1 MSEIAA
7 VRRAAPALPGKFGL
21 LTPTMVTSTA
31 QVASRPPQMWYAL
44 IPDAISG
51 WPVTPGNLTQDGDA
65 RPGWVSDQQ
74 YSAAM
79 ARPLR
84 TGVRE
89 AVSYGIPDTK
99 YGQLVGA
106 AVVPSGETTESELI
120 AYCSEKLAAFKVP
133 SVIHVVETIPRT
145 PTGKVQ
151 RPRMAAHFGED

>member
-1 MSEIAA
+1 MDGYLANDAANAEAFAGEWFRTGDQGRFDDGYLVLTGRLKEIIIRGGENISPLEVEA
-7 VRRAAPALPGKFGL
+7 VLKAHA
-21 LTPTMVTSTA
+21 
-31 QVASRPPQMWYAL
+31 
-44 IPDAISG
+44 
-51 WPVTPGNLTQDGDA
+51 
-65 RPGWVSDQQ
+65 
-74 YSAAM
+74 
-79 ARPLR
+79 
-84 TGVRE
+84 GVRE